1 MEENL
6 IYKKSRQILIEQC
19 SILDATIQQLEQ
31 ELYNFDNQVY
41 PSTKFEY
48 FDRQKTIEFINQL
61 KIIQSDLAPQD
72 KNLICLYYALDKNIG
87 KVLQVFNGLGNKV
100 KSRKTLSVMI
110 FKIKTKINEIYK
122 LKYGN
127 AYGNS

>member
-6 IYKKSRQILIEQC
+6 IYKKSRQTLIEQC

-31 ELYNFDNQVY
+31 ELYNFDHQMF
-41 PSTKFEY
+41 PIGKFEY
-48 FDRQKTIEFINQL
+48 FDRQKTIQFINQL
-61 KIIQSDLAPQD
+61 KIIQSDLTPQD
-72 KNLICLYYALDKNIG
+72 KNLICLYYAFDKNIG

-100 KSRKTLSVMI
+100 KCRKTLSVMI
-110 FKIKTKINEIYK
+110 FKIKNKINEIYK

-127 AYGNS
+127 S

>member
-61 KIIQSDLAPQD
+61 KIIQSDLTPQD
-72 KNLICLYYALDKNIG
+72 KNLICLYYALGKNIG

-100 KSRKTLSVMI
+100 KCRKTLSVMI